1 MHVDRLQW
9 RISSFSGVN
18 GNSCI
23 EVAPTPAGVDW
34 RTSTFSGENGGSCVE
49 VAPTPT
55 GVAVRDTKDRA
66 RAPHVHS
73 ATAWRDF
80 LTALRNREFDRS

>member
-1 MHVDRLQW
+1 MNPDH
-9 RISSFSGVN
+9 G
-18 GNSCI
+18 
-23 EVAPTPAGVDW
+23 AW
-34 RTSTFSGENGGSCVE
+34 RTGVVDVKGNRCV
-49 VAPTPT
+49 PT